1 MPEIP
6 TAFVAYPSHDAT
18 LASTI
23 RDAISKANAKNRE
36 LRLEPWEFND
46 MPGNP
51 LMSPIIKRIRDS
63 PFIVADITY
72 LNPNVI
78 YEIGYAIGS
87 SKRAF
92 LIRHSTIEGDSALAR
107 QMGIFDTL
115 GYEQYTD
122 AGTLCNRLT
131 SHIELAALSFS
142 LAIDRKAPVYMV
154 EPAEHGDAKTVMIAR
169 LKKARYRY
177 RSFTPS
183 EDVRLS
189 AADAIRQVSTSAGI
203 LLLLQKP
210 RYEDGSLSIIHNARS
225 LFVAGLAHAME
236 KPSLILCPTEY
247 DAPLDVRD
255 EAKPFRY
262 PADIAEHINTLALEI
277 TEYLQKSDTDKDSI
291 STVLQSLVIGDP
303 TAENEMTTL
312 AAYYLRTDEYRRALR
327 GEVNLVVGRKGS
339 GKTALFIQVR
349 DKIRADKRNIVLDLK
364 PEGYQLIKLKEDILT
379 YLTEGARQHLITA
392 FWEYL
397 LLLEIAYKILEKDRN
412 TYKHNHELYDLYVD
426 LERSYRVEDFS
437 AEGDFSERLLTLSQ
451 RIAEEYRAKFG
462 GTEGT
467 KLKAD
472 QVTHLLYRHDL
483 RELRERI
490 SRYLERK
497 DTVWVLFDNLDKG
510 WSTSGVDVI
519 DTIVLR
525 CLIDA
530 GRKLERD
537 MRKGGHTVHCVVFI
551 RNDVYEY
558 LMQHS
563 ADYGKEMRAV
573 LDWKDQDQLR
583 EMLKLRLISGMGLKS
598 QGALFE
604 EIWPTLCVSH
614 YKGEETSAYIIERSL
629 MRPRNVIKMFSH
641 CRGFANNLNHQKI
654 TEEDLSKG
662 LLAYSNDL
670 LVEIDHELTD
680 LFPTAKDLLYHFL
693 ETRKEMTAAELQHV
707 IRSAKIDE
715 SDIGSLIDLLLYY
728 GVIGLKLLDSNKYIY
743 DVNYDLKLLRIRIER
758 SGESVTYVVNPAFC
772 PALDIQ

>member
-1 MPEIP
+1 MPE
-6 TAFVAYPSHDAT
+6 TLVAFVAYPSHDVP
-18 LASTI
+18 LALTI

-46 MPGNP
+46 VPGNP
-51 LMSPIIKRIRDS
+51 LISPIIKRIRDS
-63 PFIVADITY
+63 SFIVADITY

-92 LIRHSTIEGDSALAR
+92 LIRHSTIEGDGALAR

-115 GYEQYTD
+115 GYEKYAD
-122 AGTLCNRLT
+122 AGALCHRLT
-131 SHIELAALSFS
+131 SHIELDALSFG
-142 LAIDRKAPVYMV
+142 LVIDRKAPVYMV
-154 EPAEHGDAKTVMIAR
+154 EPLEHSDAKTVMIAR

-177 RSFTPS
+177 RSFNPS
-183 EDVRLS
+183 EDTRLS
-189 AADAIRQVSTSAGI
+189 ATDAIRQVSASAGI
-203 LLLLQKP
+203 LLLLQNQHNTN
-210 RYEDGSLSIIHNARS
+210 DSVSIIHNARS
-225 LFVAGLAHAME
+225 LFVAGLAHSMG
-236 KPSLILCPTEY
+236 KPTLILCPSEY
-247 DAPLDVRD
+247 HAPLDVRD
-255 EAKPFRY
+255 EVKQFRH
-262 PADIAEHINTLALEI
+262 PKDIDEHINTFALEI
-277 TEYLQKSDTDKDSI
+277 TEYLQRSDADPGSI
-291 STVLQSLVIGDP
+291 STLLQSLSIGDS

-312 AAYYLRTDEYRRALR
+312 AAYYLHTDEYRRAVR

-379 YLTEGARQHLITA
+379 YLTEGTRQHLITA

-412 TYKHNHELYDLYVD
+412 TYKHNHELYELYVD
-426 LERSYRVEDFS
+426 LERSYRVDDFS

-462 GTEGT
+462 STEGMR
-467 KLKAD
+467 LKAD

-483 RELRERI
+483 RELRDRI

-497 DTVWVLFDNLDKG
+497 QSVWVLFDNLDKG

-530 GRKLERD
+530 GRKVERD

-558 LMQHS
+558 LMQQS

-583 EMLKLRLISGMGLKS
+583 EMLKLRLISGMGIEY
-598 QGALFE
+598 QETPFE
-604 EIWPTLCVSH
+604 TIWARLCVSH
-614 YKGEETSAYIIERSL
+614 YKGEETSTYIIERSL

-641 CRGFANNLNHQKI
+641 CRGFANNLSHQKI
-654 TEEDLSKG
+654 TEEDLNKG

-670 LVEIDHELTD
+670 LIEVDHELTD
-680 LFPTAKDLLYHFL
+680 VFPTAKDLLFHFL
-693 ETRKEMTAAELQHV
+693 ETRKEMTTRELHEV
-707 IRSAKIDE
+707 MRSAKIEE
-715 SDIGSLIDLLLYY
+715 SDIEDLIDLLLYY
-728 GVIGLKLLDSNKYIY
+728 GVIGLKYPEANKYIY
-743 DVNYDLKLLRIRIER
+743 DVNYEPKLLRIRIER
-758 SGESVTYVVNPAFC
+758 LGESAIYVINPAFC
-772 PALDIQ
+772 PALDIR